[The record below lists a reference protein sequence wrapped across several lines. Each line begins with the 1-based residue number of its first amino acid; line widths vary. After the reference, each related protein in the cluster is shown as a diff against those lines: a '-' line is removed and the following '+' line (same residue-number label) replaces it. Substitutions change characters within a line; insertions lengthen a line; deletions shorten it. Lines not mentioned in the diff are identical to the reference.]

1 MDDRALTLLL
11 RLIHIL
17 AGVFWAGSVFFLA
30 GFLIPT
36 VRETGPEGGRVMS
49 HLVGRR
55 RLPVFIGIAI
65 LLTVV
70 SGLIMY
76 GRMAAATHGTWTGTA
91 PGIAY
96 GLGGLAAILG
106 AVVGMGVSGAAA
118 RRMAAIGQRAAEA
131 GRSSLEQ
138 QAQIQ
143 GLQRRMML
151 GARIAAGLIAL
162 AVVAMATA
170 RYL

>member
-1 MDDRALTLLL
+1 MDDRVLTLLL

-17 AGVFWAGSVFFLA
+17 AGVFWAGSAFFLA
-30 GFLIPT
+30 GFLIPA
-36 VRETGPEGGRVMS
+36 VRETGPEGGRVMGY
-49 HLVGRR
+49 LVVRR
-55 RLPVFIGIAI
+55 RLPVFVGIAM
-65 LLTVV
+65 LLTVL

-76 GRMAAATHGTWTGTA
+76 GRTAAATHGTWTGTA

-96 GLGGLAAILG
+96 GVGGLAAILG
-106 AVVGMGVSGAAA
+106 AIVGMGVSGAAA

-131 GRSSLEQ
+131 GRPSPEQ
-138 QAQIQ
+138 QAEIQ

-151 GARIAAGLIAL
+151 GARIAAGLIAV

>member
-11 RLIHIL
+11 RLIHFL

-36 VRETGPEGGRVMS
+36 IRETGPEGGRVMG
-49 HLVGRR
+49 HLVVRR
-55 RLPVFIGIAI
+55 RLPMFVAIAM
-65 LLTVV
+65 LLTVL

-76 GRMAAATHGTWTGTA
+76 ARTAAATHGTWSGTA

-106 AVVGMGVSGAAA
+106 AIVGMTISGSAG
-118 RRMAAIGQRAAEA
+118 RRMAAIGQRVAEA
-131 GRSSLEQ
+131 GRPSPEQ
-138 QAQIQ
+138 QAEIER
-143 GLQRRMML
+143 LQHRMVL
-151 GARIAAGLIAL
+151 GARIAAAL
-162 AVVAMATA
+162 VAVAVVAMATA

>member
-1 MDDRALTLLL
+1 
-11 RLIHIL
+11 
-17 AGVFWAGSVFFLA
+17 
-30 GFLIPT
+30 
-36 VRETGPEGGRVMS
+36 MS

-106 AVVGMGVSGAAA
+106 AVVGMGVSGVAA

-131 GRSSLEQ
+131 GRPSPEQ

>member
-17 AGVFWAGSVFFLA
+17 AGVFWAGSAFFLA

-36 VRETGPEGGRVMS
+36 IRETGPEGGRVMG

-55 RLPVFIGIAI
+55 RLPVFVGIAV
-65 LLTVV
+65 LLTVL

-76 GRMAAATHGTWTGTA
+76 GRTAAATHGTWTGTA

-96 GLGGLAAILG
+96 GIGGLAAILG
-106 AVVGMGVSGAAA
+106 AIVGMGVSGAAA

-131 GRSSLEQ
+131 GRPSSEQ
-138 QAQIQ
+138 QAEIQ

>member
-17 AGVFWAGSVFFLA
+17 AGVFWAGSAFFLA

-36 VRETGPEGGRVMS
+36 IRETGAEGGRVMGY
-49 HLVGRR
+49 LVARR
-55 RLPVFIGIAI
+55 RLPVFLGIAM
-65 LLTVV
+65 LLTVL

-76 GRMAAATHGTWTGTA
+76 GRTAAATHGTWTGTA

-96 GLGGLAAILG
+96 GVGGLAAILG

-118 RRMAAIGQRAAEA
+118 GRMAAIGQRGAES
-131 GRSSLEQ
+131 GKPSPEQ
-138 QAQIQ
+138 QAEIQ
-143 GLQRRMML
+143 RLQRRMLL
-151 GARIAAGLIAL
+151 GARTAAGLIAV

>member
-17 AGVFWAGSVFFLA
+17 AGVFWAGSAFFLA

-36 VRETGPEGGRVMS
+36 IRATGPEGGRVMGY
-49 HLVGRR
+49 LVSRR
-55 RLPVFIGIAI
+55 RLPVFVGIAV
-65 LLTVV
+65 LLTVL
-70 SGLIMY
+70 SGVTMY
-76 GRMAAATHGTWTGTA
+76 ARTAAATHGTWTGTA

-96 GLGGLAAILG
+96 GVGGLAAILG
-106 AVVGMGVSGAAA
+106 AIVGMGISGAAA
-118 RRMAAIGQRAAEA
+118 RRLEAIGQRVAEA
-131 GRSSLEQ
+131 GKPSPEQ
-138 QAQIQ
+138 QAEIQ
-143 GLQRRMML
+143 GLQGRMLL

>member
-17 AGVFWAGSVFFLA
+17 AGVFWAGSAFFLA

-36 VRETGPEGGRVMS
+36 VRETGPEGGRVMG

-55 RLPVFIGIAI
+55 RLPVFVGIAM
-65 LLTVV
+65 LLTVL

-76 GRMAAATHGTWTGTA
+76 GRTAAATHGTWTGTA

-96 GLGGLAAILG
+96 GIGGLAAILG
-106 AVVGMGVSGAAA
+106 AIVGMGVSGAAA

-131 GRSSLEQ
+131 GRPSPEP
-138 QAQIQ
+138 QAEIQ
-143 GLQRRMML
+143 GLQQRMML
-151 GARIAAGLIAL
+151 GARIAAGLIAV

>member
-17 AGVFWAGSVFFLA
+17 AGVFWAGSAFFLA

-36 VRETGPEGGRVMS
+36 VRETGPEGGRVMGY
-49 HLVGRR
+49 LVARR
-55 RLPVFIGIAI
+55 RLPVFIGIAV
-65 LLTVV
+65 LLTVL
-70 SGLIMY
+70 SGLTMY
-76 GRMAAATHGTWTGTA
+76 ARTAAATHGTWTGTA

-96 GLGGLAAILG
+96 GVGGLAAILG
-106 AVVGMGVSGAAA
+106 AVVGMGISGAAA
-118 RRMAAIGQRAAEA
+118 RRMAAIGQRVAEA
-131 GRSSLEQ
+131 GKPSPEQ
-138 QAQIQ
+138 QAEIQ
-143 GLQRRMML
+143 GLQRRMLL
-151 GARIAAGLIAL
+151 GARIAAGLIAV

>member
-17 AGVFWAGSVFFLA
+17 AGVFWAGSAFFLA

-49 HLVGRR
+49 HLVARR
-55 RLPVFIGIAI
+55 RLPVFVGIAM
-65 LLTVV
+65 LLTVL

-76 GRMAAATHGTWTGTA
+76 GRTAAATHGTWTGTA

-106 AVVGMGVSGAAA
+106 AVVGMGISGAAG

-131 GRSSLEQ
+131 GRPSPEQ
-138 QAQIQ
+138 QAEIQ

-151 GARIAAGLIAL
+151 GARIAAGLISVS
-162 AVVAMATA
+162 VVAMATA

>member
-17 AGVFWAGSVFFLA
+17 AGVFWAGSAFFLA

-65 LLTVV
+65 LLTVL

-76 GRMAAATHGTWTGTA
+76 GRTAAATHGTWTGTA

-106 AVVGMGVSGAAA
+106 AIVGMGVSGAAA

-131 GRSSLEQ
+131 GRPSPEQ
-138 QAQIQ
+138 QAEIQ
-143 GLQRRMML
+143 GLQQRMML
-151 GARIAAGLIAL
+151 GARIAAGLIAV

>member
-70 SGLIMY
+70 SGLITNCGMLRQ
-76 GRMAAATHGTWTGTA
+76 GGWSKNTA
-91 PGIAY
+91 
-96 GLGGLAAILG
+96 
-106 AVVGMGVSGAAA
+106 
-118 RRMAAIGQRAAEA
+118 RK
-131 GRSSLEQ
+131 
-138 QAQIQ
+138 
-143 GLQRRMML
+143 RMMRASPRVSERFRS
-151 GARIAAGLIAL
+151 GWRS
-162 AVVAMATA
+162 
-170 RYL
+170 

>member
-17 AGVFWAGSVFFLA
+17 AGVFWAGSAFFLA

-36 VRETGPEGGRVMS
+36 IRETGPEGGRVMGY
-49 HLVGRR
+49 LVGRR
-55 RLPVFIGIAI
+55 RLPVFVGIAM
-65 LLTVV
+65 LLTVL
-70 SGLIMY
+70 SGIIMY
-76 GRMAAATHGTWTGTA
+76 GRTAAATHGTWTGTA

-96 GLGGLAAILG
+96 GVGGLSAILAAI
-106 AVVGMGVSGAAA
+106 VGMGISGAAG
-118 RRMAAIGQRAAEA
+118 RRMAAIGQLVAEA
-131 GRSSLEQ
+131 GRPSPEQ
-138 QAQIQ
+138 QAEIAR
-143 GLQRRMML
+143 LQHRMAL
-151 GARIAAGLIAL
+151 GARIAAGLVAV

>member
-17 AGVFWAGSVFFLA
+17 AGVFWAGS
-30 GFLIPT
+30 

-131 GRSSLEQ
+131 GRPSPEQ

-151 GARIAAGLIAL
+151 GARIAAGLIAV

>member
-131 GRSSLEQ
+131 GRPSLEQ

-151 GARIAAGLIAL
+151 GARIAAGLIAV

-170 RYL
+170 RDL

>member
-1 MDDRALTLLL
+1 MDDRALMLLL

-17 AGVFWAGSVFFLA
+17 AGVFWAGSAFILA

-36 VRETGPEGGRVMS
+36 VRETGAEGGRFMG
-49 HLVGRR
+49 HLVTRR
-55 RLPVFIGIAI
+55 RLPVFVGIAM
-65 LLTVV
+65 LLTVL

-76 GRMAAATHGTWTGTA
+76 GRAAAATHGTWPGTA
-91 PGIAY
+91 PGIGY
-96 GLGGLAAILG
+96 GVGALAALLGGAI
-106 AVVGMGVSGAAA
+106 GMGVSGAAA
-118 RRMAAIGQRAAEA
+118 KRMAAIGQRVAEA
-131 GRSSLEQ
+131 GRPSPEQ
-138 QAQIQ
+138 QAEIQ

-151 GARIAAGLIAL
+151 GARIAAGLIAI